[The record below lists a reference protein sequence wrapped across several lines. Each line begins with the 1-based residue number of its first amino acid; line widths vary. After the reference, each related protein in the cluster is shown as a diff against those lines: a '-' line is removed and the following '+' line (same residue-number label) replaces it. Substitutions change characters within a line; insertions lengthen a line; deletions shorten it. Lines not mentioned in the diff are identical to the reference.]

1 MMKKLVAS
9 RWGWMLLLAMSL
21 VISCIAVL
29 SGSSN
34 IGFLWNTEVG
44 QNIIWQIR
52 VPRVLLAFVVGASL
66 SLAGAL
72 IQSIVRNPLADPG
85 LIGVSGGAA
94 LGAAIVIVFFET
106 LNIHIIPAH
115 YLIPVAAFMGGL
127 LATMAVLKLG
137 KGNTSQA
144 DAGSSAAL
152 LILAG
157 IAINVVAASLIGLL
171 SYLASDSALRH
182 ITFWSLGSLAS
193 ANYFWVVLCSLA
205 LALVCIWLPAQR
217 RKLDAILLGPAE
229 AQTMGVDVKRLH
241 KHSIVALSLLAALA
255 VSACG
260 IIGFVGLV
268 TPHISRMLVGASH
281 QYLLVL
287 SFFLGGCLLVVAD
300 TFARTIIAPA
310 ELPIGI
316 VTALVG
322 APVFIWLLVREGRR
336 LQW

>member
-9 RWGWMLLLAMSL
+9 GWGWVLLLALSL
-21 VISCIAVL
+21 AISCIAVL
-29 SGSSN
+29 LGSSD
-34 IGFLWNTEVG
+34 IGFLWGTDVG

-52 VPRVLLAFVVGASL
+52 IPRVMLAFIVGASL

-94 LGAAIVIVFFET
+94 LGAAIVIVFFEA
-106 LNIHIIPAH
+106 LHIELIPVH
-115 YLIPVAAFMGGL
+115 YLIPVAAFAGGL
-127 LATMAVLKLG
+127 LATLAVLRLG
-137 KGNTSQA
+137 RSNIHQA
-144 DAGSSAAL
+144 DAGGSAAL

-157 IAINVVAASLIGLL
+157 IAINVIAASLIGLL

-193 ANYFWVVLCSLA
+193 ANYFWIILCASA
-205 LALVCIWLPAQR
+205 LLLVCLWLPAQR
-217 RKLDAILLGPAE
+217 RRLDAILLGPAE
-229 AQTMGVDVKRLH
+229 ARTMGVDVRRLH
-241 KHSIVALSLLAALA
+241 QYSIVAISLLAALA

-281 QYLLVL
+281 QYLLIM
-287 SFFLGGCLLVVAD
+287 SFFLGGCLLVIAD

-316 VTALVG
+316 VTALLG
-322 APVFIWLLVREGRR
+322 APVFIWLLLREGRR
-336 LQW
+336 MQW

>member
-9 RWGWMLLLAMSL
+9 GWGWSLLLILSIFTCSL
-21 VISCIAVL
+21 AVL
-29 SGSSN
+29 QGSTDLE
-34 IGFLWNTEVG
+34 FLWSSQVG

-52 VPRVLLAFVVGASL
+52 VPRVLLAFIVGASL

-94 LGAAIVIVFFET
+94 LGAAIVIVFFEASQ
-106 LNIHIIPAH
+106 IDFIASQ
-115 YLIPVAAFMGGL
+115 YLIPVAAFAGGL
-127 LATMAVLKLG
+127 IATIAVLRLG
-137 KGNTSQA
+137 RTNINQA
-144 DAGSSAAL
+144 DAGGSAAL

-193 ANYFWVVLCSLA
+193 ANYFWIALCGSA
-205 LALVCIWLPAQR
+205 LLLVCFWLPQQR
-217 RKLDAILLGPAE
+217 RKLDAILLGNAE
-229 AQTMGVDVKRLH
+229 AKTMGVDVKRLH
-241 KHSIVALSLLAALA
+241 TQSIVALSLLAALA

-281 QYLLVL
+281 QYLLVMC
-287 SFFLGGCLLVVAD
+287 FFLGGILLVIAD
-300 TFARTIIAPA
+300 TFARTIVAPA

-316 VTALVG
+316 VTALIG
-322 APVFIWLLVREGRR
+322 APVFIWLLMREGKR